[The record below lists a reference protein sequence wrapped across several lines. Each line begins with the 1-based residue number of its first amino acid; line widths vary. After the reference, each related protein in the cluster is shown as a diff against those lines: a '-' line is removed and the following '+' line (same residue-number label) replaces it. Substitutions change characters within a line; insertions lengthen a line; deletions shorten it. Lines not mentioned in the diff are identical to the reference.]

1 MKSPRETS
9 VDVAKLVEHC
19 LDQIEERGMRRDPPW
34 LNTQQCAERLG
45 VHPITL
51 IRWRKANLPRGPRA
65 YVASDSRIVRYK
77 TSEVDAYLLGQTSAA
92 GADHD

>member
-9 VDVAKLVEHC
+9 VDVAKLVEQC

-51 IRWRKANLPRGPRA
+51 IRWRKASPPRGPRA
-65 YVASDSRIVRYK
+65 YVAPDSRIVRYR
-77 TSEVDAYLLGQTSAA
+77 TSEVDAYLLTPTSAE
-92 GADHD
+92 GVDHD